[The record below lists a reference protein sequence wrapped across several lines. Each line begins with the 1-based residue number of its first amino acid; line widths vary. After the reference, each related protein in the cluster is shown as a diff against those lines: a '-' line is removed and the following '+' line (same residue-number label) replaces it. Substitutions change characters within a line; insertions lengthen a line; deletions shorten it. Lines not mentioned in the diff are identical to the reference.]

1 MAKYVS
7 ALTGPEMDAALMDMA
22 QHNSEAWAVGE
33 RNGEAVSSADVTYH
47 NNAAYYSNN
56 AMSAAARAEA
66 AVPPGT
72 AGALFFD
79 RAQTLTDGE
88 KEQVY
93 KNIGASMSNPNLCDN
108 GWFRV
113 NQRETASVS
122 VTGTS
127 SKFVVDRW
135 KAVQYMDATVAADH
149 VTFTSRA
156 ANSGTFGQ
164 NYPEGTFKVGDIYII
179 SVNVGGTIYSRAKTF
194 TVNSSPYSTITGSGL
209 AVSFFNYP
217 GHEDR
222 IRFRP
227 AGTSPL
233 DIYAVKIEKG
243 FVSTLALDEA
253 PNMAT
258 ELLKCYQYLYVVGAR
273 GTNSQVT
280 TAFLRTGTDWRVI
293 IPLPVKMFAAPTASM
308 TDVANLALYD
318 GANSQPCSSMS
329 VSNAVTFNTISLNLV
344 CPTITGREVAGLN
357 IRNSDKLIISAEI

>member
-1 MAKYVS
+1 MADKYVS
-7 ALTGPEMDAALMDMA
+7 ALTGPEMDAALQDMA

-33 RNGEAVSSADVTYH
+33 RGGETVSPADVTYH
-47 NNAAYYSNN
+47 NNAQYYSDQ
-56 AMSAAARAEA
+56 ALSAAARAEA

-79 RAQTLTDGE
+79 RAQTLTDEE

-135 KAVQYMDATVAADH
+135 KAIQYMDATVAADH
-149 VTFTSRA
+149 VTFTSRT

-164 NYPEGTFKVGDIYII
+164 NYPEGTFKVGDSYII
-179 SVNVGGTIYSRAKTF
+179 SVNIGGTIYSRSKVF
-194 TVNSSPYSTITGSGL
+194 TASSSFAAITGAGL
-209 AVSFFNYP
+209 SVSFFNSP
-217 GHEDR
+217 GNEDR

-227 AGTSPL
+227 TGTSPL
-233 DIYAVKIEKG
+233 DIYAVKIERG

-258 ELLKCYQYLYVVGAR
+258 ELLKCYRYLYVVGSR
-273 GTNSQVT
+273 GANTQV
-280 TAFLRTGTDWRVI
+280 ALAYFRSGTGWRAV
-293 IPLPVKMFAAPTASM
+293 IPLPVRMIAVPTISIG
-308 TDVANLALYD
+308 TVSNLVLYD
-318 GANSQPCSSMS
+318 GSSNKACSSMS
-329 VSNAVTFNTISLNLV
+329 LSNGDSFNTVALNLTNT
-344 CPTITGREVAGLN
+344 TIAGREVAGLS
-357 IRNSDKLIISAEI
+357 IINSDKLIISAEI